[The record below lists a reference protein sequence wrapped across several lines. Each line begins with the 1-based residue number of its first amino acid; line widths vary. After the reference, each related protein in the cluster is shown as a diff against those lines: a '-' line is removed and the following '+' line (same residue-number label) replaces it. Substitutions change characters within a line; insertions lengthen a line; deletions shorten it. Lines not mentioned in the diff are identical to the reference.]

1 MPPNGSIS
9 ISPSRRSVRHQV
21 SQEAMGWHRDLCFS
35 ERSSSCRS
43 LIQPVIYGIYSRSG
57 IRSAPGPHGAPP
69 GHSGQEPVGIYL
81 HGSLTQRAFNPKR
94 SDVDCIVVTRR
105 GLSDAQLRRLGAWLS
120 RAAEVNQWAA
130 RLQML
135 FLLRNEVLT
144 MNSKA
149 CLYQFG
155 LLKRSDSDG
164 NPIIWMNILQSGVVL
179 FGPSPES
186 FVPVIT
192 PEMLFQALEREVGYL
207 REEISGKPQSQ
218 WRDVPSYRAYAVLTL
233 CRILYSFRKGTIVSK
248 QRAAKWAIKYLPGNG
263 AGSSFKRWRAMTPSD
278 LQTFHC
284 FASSSSSISPMTNSM
299 PFRRICVAGRIQ
311 DGGHLNPGVS
321 RLHETNRRSNLVCGG

>member
-1 MPPNGSIS
+1 MAHIPA
-9 ISPSRRSVRHQV
+9 QV
-21 SQEAMGWHRDLCFS
+21 LALLQDLTAH
-35 ERSSSCRS
+35 
-43 LIQPVIYGIYSRSG
+43 LPVILGRNL
-57 IRSAPGPHGAPP
+57 
-69 GHSGQEPVGIYL
+69 VGIYL
-81 HGSLTQRAFNPKR
+81 HGSLTQQAFNPKR

-105 GLSDAQLRRLGAWLS
+105 DLSDAQFRRLGAWLS
-120 RAAEVNQWAA
+120 RAAEANPWAA

-155 LLKRSDSDG
+155 LLKRSGSDG
-164 NPIIWMNILQSGVVL
+164 NPIIWMNVLQSGVVL

-186 FVPVIT
+186 FVPALT
-192 PEMLFQALEREVGYL
+192 PEILFQALEREVGYL

-248 QRAAKWAIKYLPGNG
+248 QRAAKWAIKYLPGEWSRIILQALESDDAERP
-263 AGSSFKRWRAMTPSD
+263 AGIPLCRIEQFIDFADAKLHAVPAD
-278 LQTFHC
+278 LCRQEGT
-284 FASSSSSISPMTNSM
+284 
-299 PFRRICVAGRIQ
+299 RRRPPELGR
-311 DGGHLNPGVS
+311 
-321 RLHETNRRSNLVCGG
+321 